1 MLRGLDLTHIP
12 EAQWPAFVMKNKLT
26 HVLRSLPAGSIPMRK
41 GTTLLS
47 NEGYS
52 LPVASKFGAHPGMPK
67 CNRLWA
73 ICISLWA
80 MGFGWTPLFNWKG
93 QFFPSFYSW
102 CGTFGPNM
110 HTITNKLKP
119 ACIQTGWGL
128 WETQEVILNTWCT
141 NHSHQGE
148 GDPKRRVP
156 QCSLPELRVDVT
168 PRSKSDPRPLCHCV
182 SGKRSPR
189 W

>member
-1 MLRGLDLTHIP
+1 
-12 EAQWPAFVMKNKLT
+12 MKSKLT

-47 NEGYS
+47 NKGYS
-52 LPVASKFGAHPGMPK
+52 LPVASKFRAHPGMPK
-67 CNRLWA
+67 CNRSWA
-73 ICISLWA
+73 VCVSPWA
-80 MGFGWTPLFNWKG
+80 MGFRWTLLFDQKG
-93 QFFPSFYSW
+93 QFFPPFYSW
-102 CGTFGPNM
+102 CSAFSPNA

-119 ACIQTGWGL
+119 ACVQTGWGL
-128 WETQEVILNTWCT
+128 QETQEVILNTWCT
-141 NHSHQGE
+141 NHSHQGQ

-168 PRSKSDPRPLCHCV
+168 SRSKSDPRPLHYCV